1 MLACRRVNS
10 TVLTVLAW
18 ADKATVFGVTD
29 NPNCG
34 NTGQPGCSGK
44 VDQVMF
50 NVVTS
55 YYIEN
60 SLLLK
65 RILKLLAAK
74 AIRTSALCADGELHT
89 RPLQVTQTGQFHTLE
104 PWVLIHNF
112 HSNYGFVLPTLDL

>member
-1 MLACRRVNS
+1 MLACRQVNS

-50 NVVTS
+50 NW
-55 YYIEN
+55 YYVEN
-60 SLLLK
+60 SFLLK
-65 RILKLLAAK
+65 RTLKLLTAK
-74 AIRTSALCADGELHT
+74 VICTSALCADGELHT
-89 RPLQVTQTGQFHTLE
+89 RPPQVTQVLASST
-104 PWVLIHNF
+104 PWTQ
-112 HSNYGFVLPTLDL
+112 P

>member
-1 MLACRRVNS
+1 MLACRQVNS

-50 NVVTS
+50 NWYLPYLADDTKARLP
-55 YYIEN
+55 N
-60 SLLLK
+60 PLAFLK
-65 RILKLLAAK
+65 VRK
-74 AIRTSALCADGELHT
+74 
-89 RPLQVTQTGQFHTLE
+89 RP
-104 PWVLIHNF
+104 
-112 HSNYGFVLPTLDL
+112 